1 MSYASRRPD
10 NLFANSPISKRNK
23 FYIQIYV
30 LDVWPFNDWSS
41 ELLRTPSVPI
51 NSIQFPFWDVPSF
64 LYIPNI
70 VTFNNIKHYYTHFF
84 LPLSPFYNNINTITP
99 TIFLH
104 YLKSI
109 IKYKWV
115 PPLYSL
121 FISLYSLFTLFL
133 GLRVQ
138 TKCIQSTGTEGVLN
152 NSKKL
157 RSCILQFCS
166 KYGDH
171 EQKKFLR

>member
-1 MSYASRRPD
+1 MVPERWK
-10 NLFANSPISKRNK
+10 NLI
-23 FYIQIYV
+23 V
-30 LDVWPFNDWSS
+30 
-41 ELLRTPSVPI
+41 TPSVPI
-51 NSIQFPFWDVPSF
+51 NSIQFPLWDVPSF
-64 LYIPNI
+64 LYILNI

-138 TKCIQSTGTEGVLN
+138 TKCIQSTGTEGVVKSN
-152 NSKKL
+152 IFGRIINV
-157 RSCILQFCS
+157 CNG
-166 KYGDH
+166 YY
-171 EQKKFLR
+171 